1 MQRGINGAFRQIE
14 CATAAVANF
23 LNNGVA
29 VGRPV
34 RQRGEHDHVK
44 MTFEHFAF
52 HELELILVKLGVNAE
67 PVVRYGAG
75 LPLDAAENRCA
86 TFPERALRF
95 LEILGLLQANESR
108 LYCCEGGSFLSGER
122 LAG

>member
-1 MQRGINGAFRQIE
+1 MAGFSKQTTNRILKTLPDRALIGERTTAAARQRIHPSLPARFTRGPAAVQQTALLEAMQGGINGAFRQIE

-52 HELELILVKLGVNAE
+52 H
-67 PVVRYGAG
+67 
-75 LPLDAAENRCA
+75 
-86 TFPERALRF
+86 
-95 LEILGLLQANESR
+95 
-108 LYCCEGGSFLSGER
+108 
-122 LAG
+122 